1 MESGKS
7 AKEYSRIMCGIAGII
22 NIRENEVQQARS
34 LKSMTNRMV
43 HRGPD
48 DEGFLLI
55 DKKGRCRSFLGDD
68 TPVNDPACSSVPGYP
83 QTHIK
88 SAFGDLSQ
96 VALGHRRLS
105 IIDLSPYGHQPMCTP
120 DFRYWMVYNGEIY
133 NFREITIELNGEG
146 IKLFGNSDSEVLIN
160 AYAKWGERCLQ
171 KFNGM
176 FAFAIWDNR
185 EKTLF
190 CARDRIGIK
199 PFYYTIQ
206 QGQFIFASD
215 IKTIIASDLYRPEP
229 DMEGLYLAMAFGM
242 APRPKTAFKGVVAL
256 DQAHWMRIHQDGR
269 IEKEPYWSIPIGT
282 QKHNM
287 SEGEAIDLLE
297 EQLTA
302 SVKRRLVA
310 DVPVGTFMSGGID
323 STTISAIASEL
334 HPGIKAFT
342 LAYENTSPEL
352 NEVPQAITTAH
363 MHRMDHIVHCVD
375 PIESLKDIESWI
387 DGYEEPFY
395 GLPPNYEISK
405 LVKSNNVTVVLNGIG
420 GDELFAGYGWY
431 SHVNTWRI
439 ARIIKPLI
447 DIIPPFAG
455 RHGLRLKALS
465 HTDTADRVHT
475 TLFAQSNDDLLHEL
489 FTDPLVLDMNTPEI
503 LHDMY
508 VGSLKFTDSVEA
520 MSYMDLMNYIG
531 NHHVHRSDQFTM
543 AHSIEARFPFLD
555 HTLVEAAFRIPT
567 YLKKHGKI
575 QKYVLRKVAEKY
587 IAPECLSMKKK
598 GFTLPLRQWMD
609 GPLKPLVNEKL
620 SMLGNRREIR
630 RGVPTR
636 WLREYE
642 AGKRKFSLIWHLASL
657 EMWFSAFIDKKTMPH
672 IEYE

>member
-1 MESGKS
+1 MEGRQS
-7 AKEYSRIMCGIAGII
+7 AKEYYRIMCGIAGII
-22 NIRENEVQQARS
+22 NIRGNEVQQARS

-55 DKKGRCRSFLGDD
+55 DKKGRGRSFLGDD
-68 TPVNDPACSSVPGYP
+68 TPANDPACSLVPGYP

-133 NFREITIELNGEG
+133 NFREIAIELNGEG
-146 IKLFGNSDSEVLIN
+146 INLCGNSDSEVLIN
-160 AYAKWGERCLQ
+160 AYAKWGEGCLQ

-176 FAFAIWDNR
+176 FAFGIWDNR

-206 QGQFIFASD
+206 NGQFIFASD
-215 IKTIIASDLYRPEP
+215 IKTIIASDLYQPEP

-256 DQAHWMRIHQDGR
+256 DQAHWMRIHLDGR
-269 IEKEPYWSIPIGT
+269 IEKERYWSIPVGT

-302 SVKRRLVA
+302 AVKRRLVA

-323 STTISAIASEL
+323 STTVSAIASEL

-342 LAYENTSPEL
+342 LAYEHSAPEL
-352 NEVPQAITTAH
+352 DEVQQAMITAR
-363 MHRMDHIVHCVD
+363 MHPMEHIVHRVD
-375 PIESLKDIESWI
+375 PSESLKDIASWI

-395 GLPPNYEISK
+395 GLAANYEISK
-405 LVKSNNVTVVLNGIG
+405 LVKENAVKVILNGLG
-420 GDELFAGYGWY
+420 GDELFAGYSWY
-431 SHVNTWRI
+431 SHIDKWKMAWKLR
-439 ARIIKPLI
+439 PLI
-447 DIIPPFAG
+447 DIIIPLAG
-455 RHGLRLKALS
+455 KRGPRLKALVRANS
-465 HTDTADRVHT
+465 ADRLHSM
-475 TLFAQSNDDLLHEL
+475 LYAQSSDEELQEL
-489 FTDPLVLDMNTPEI
+489 FINPELQDMNTPEI
-503 LHDMY
+503 LNRIY
-508 VGSLKFTDSVEA
+508 VDGLEFTDSIEA

-543 AHSIEARFPFLD
+543 AHSIEGRFPFLD
-555 HTLVEAAFRIPT
+555 HKLVEAAFRIPSC
-567 YLKKHGKI
+567 LKKHGRI
-575 QKYVLRKVAEKY
+575 RKYVLRKVAEKY

-598 GFTLPLRQWMD
+598 GFSLPLKQWMD
-609 GPLKPLVNEKL
+609 GPLKPLVKEKL
-620 SMLGNRREIR
+620 VKLEKRKEIR
-630 RGVPTR
+630 QGVPCR

-642 AGKRKFSLIWHLASL
+642 AGNRTYSLIWHLASL
-657 EMWFSAFIDKKTMPH
+657 EMWFESFIDRH
-672 IEYE
+672 IRRY